1 MPKRQNVENLVTL
14 IQEQCDQILD
24 IFKLI
29 EYYERQWIYI
39 LLWQTLDIN
48 NTMDL
53 LDVSI
58 LII

>member
-24 IFKLI
+24 IFKRI